1 MLGWFH
7 KLLPRE
13 EKFFELFIRHSEAVV
28 AGVEALRA
36 LLDSGEAVPRASH
49 RAAKQIR

>member
-13 EKFFELFIRHSEAVV
+13 EKFFELFMQHSEAVV
-28 AGVEALRA
+28 AGAAGGGRGVR
-36 LLDSGEAVPRASH
+36 LDVPGSSR
-49 RAAKQIR
+49 RV